1 MLLRYA
7 FRLLFAAAIIG
18 AGYLL
23 YRTWSQYS
31 FDDVMRALTSIPKT
45 NLVLG
50 MLFAACS
57 YFCLTCNDWLGVRYA
72 GRPLPFR
79 QTALASFTGL
89 SIGHNVGLAALSS
102 GAVRYRFYSR
112 WGLGAEEIAKVI
124 VFCGATVALGLSTLG
139 SVGLY
144 FRPDDAAR
152 MTGLSP
158 SAISVM
164 ALACLAFPMLYLLL
178 SATLRKP
185 LRIRQWHFD
194 LPIFRLAVGQVVVGT
209 VNFAFVAACLHQMLS
224 ALGDAS
230 YLKVA
235 TASIT
240 ANIAAIISHVPGGLG
255 VLEATIVHV
264 LPGAES
270 IAAVIAYR
278 VIYYFIPL
286 AIGIPLF
293 IASEFILKS
302 DRLRMCG
309 DRERQTVSLR

>member
-7 FRLLFAAAIIG
+7 FKLLLLAAIVG

-45 NLVLG
+45 NLALG
-50 MLFAACS
+50 LFFAACS
-57 YFCLTCNDWLGVRYA
+57 YFCLACNDWLAVRYA
-72 GRPLPFR
+72 GKPLPFR

-112 WGLGAEEIAKVI
+112 WGLGTEEIAKVI

-139 SVGLY
+139 AVGLY
-144 FRPDDAAR
+144 LRPEDAAK
-152 MTGLSP
+152 MTGLDASTI
-158 SAISVM
+158 SAV
-164 ALACLAFPMLYLLL
+164 ALVCLAFPILYLVL
-178 SATLRKP
+178 SAVLRTP
-185 LRIRQWHFD
+185 LRIRSWHFD
-194 LPIFRLAVGQVVVGT
+194 MPIFKLAIGQVIVGT

-230 YLKVA
+230 YFKVA
-235 TASIT
+235 TASVT

-264 LPGAES
+264 MPGAES

-278 VIYYFIPL
+278 VVYYLIPL
-286 AIGIPLF
+286 AIGVSLF
-293 IASEFILKS
+293 IASEFILKAEDAPDTS
-302 DRLRMCG
+302 
-309 DRERQTVSLR
+309 Q

>member
-7 FRLLFAAAIIG
+7 FRALFVAAILG
-18 AGYLL
+18 AAYLL

-31 FDDVMRALTSIPKT
+31 FDDVTNALISIPKT

-50 MLFAACS
+50 LAFAACS
-57 YFCLTCNDWLGVRYA
+57 YLCLACNDWLATRYA

-89 SIGHNVGLAALSS
+89 SIGHNVGMAALSS

-112 WGLGAEEIAKVI
+112 WGLEGEEIARII

-139 SVGLY
+139 SVGLLL
-144 FRPDDAAR
+144 RPDDAAS
-152 MTGLSP
+152 MTGLRKDT
-158 SAISVM
+158 ISIM
-164 ALACLAFPMLYLLL
+164 AACFLALPLVYLIL

-185 LRIRQWHFD
+185 LRIRSWRFD
-194 LPIFRLAVGQVVVGT
+194 LPKVHLAIGQIVVGT

-224 ALGDAS
+224 VIGDAS
-230 YLKVA
+230 YVQVA

-240 ANIAAIISHVPGGLG
+240 ANVAAIISHVPGGLG
-255 VLEATIVHV
+255 VLEATTVHV

-278 VIYYFIPL
+278 VIYYFSPL
-286 AIGIPLF
+286 SIGIPLLVC
-293 IASEFILKS
+293 SEFLLKS
-302 DRLRMCG
+302 DQQPDASR
-309 DRERQTVSLR
+309 

>member
-1 MLLRYA
+1 MLLRHA
-7 FRLLFAAAIIG
+7 LKLLFLAAIVG

-31 FDDVMRALTSIPKT
+31 FDDVMQALKSIPKT
-45 NLVLG
+45 NLALG
-50 MLFAACS
+50 LLFAACS
-57 YFCLTCNDWLGVRYA
+57 YFCLSCNDWLAVRYA
-72 GRPLPFR
+72 GKPLPFR

-112 WGLGAEEIAKVI
+112 WGLSGEEIAKVI

-139 SVGLY
+139 AVGLF
-144 FRPDDAAR
+144 FRPDDAAK
-152 MTGLSP
+152 MTGLS
-158 SAISVM
+158 ALTISGV
-164 ALACLAFPMLYLLL
+164 ALACLAFPIAYLVL

-185 LRIRQWHFD
+185 LKIRRWRFD
-194 LPIFRLAVGQVVVGT
+194 MPIFRLAVGQLLVGT

-224 ALGDAS
+224 ALGEAS

-235 TASIT
+235 TASVT

-286 AIGIPLF
+286 AIGISLF
-293 IASEFILKS
+293 IASEFLLRS
-302 DRLRMCG
+302 EEAPDRS
-309 DRERQTVSLR
+309 Q

>member
-1 MLLRYA
+1 MSVKREWSMLLRYA
-7 FRLLFAAAIIG
+7 FKLLFVAAILG

-31 FDDVMRALTSIPKT
+31 FDDVMRALKSIPKT

-50 MLFAACS
+50 LLFAACS
-57 YFCLTCNDWLGVRYA
+57 YFCLTWNDWLGVRYA
-72 GRPLPFR
+72 GKPLPFR

-112 WGLGAEEIAKVI
+112 WGLAAEEIAKII

-139 SVGLY
+139 AISLY
-144 FRPDDAAR
+144 LRPDDAAK

-158 SAISVM
+158 SAVSGVTI
-164 ALACLAFPMLYLLL
+164 ACLAFPIIYLVL

-185 LRIRQWHFD
+185 LRIRRWHFD
-194 LPIFRLAVGQVVVGT
+194 MPIFRLAVGQVIVGT

-224 ALGDAS
+224 ALGDAP

-240 ANIAAIISHVPGGLG
+240 ANIAAIISHIPGGLG
-255 VLEATIVHV
+255 VLEATVVHV
-264 LPGAES
+264 MPGAES
-270 IAAVIAYR
+270 IAAVVAYR

-293 IASEFILKS
+293 IASEVILKS
-302 DRLRMCG
+302 EEVPDP
-309 DRERQTVSLR
+309 SH

>member
-7 FRLLFAAAIIG
+7 FRTVFLAAIIG

-23 YRTWSQYS
+23 YSTWSQYS

-45 NLVLG
+45 NLALG
-50 MLFAACS
+50 LLFAACS
-57 YFCLTCNDWLGVRYA
+57 YFCLAWNDWLGVRYA
-72 GRPLPFR
+72 GKPLPFR

-102 GAVRYRFYSR
+102 GAVRYRFYTR
-112 WGLGAEEIAKVI
+112 WGLGGEEIAKII

-139 SVGLY
+139 AVGLY
-144 FRPDDAAR
+144 LRPEDAAK
-152 MTGLSP
+152 MTGLDVGTV
-158 SAISVM
+158 SVL
-164 ALACLAFPMLYLLL
+164 ALACLVFPILYLIL
-178 SATLRKP
+178 SATLRRP
-185 LRIRQWHFD
+185 LKIRNRSFE
-194 LPIFRLAVGQVVVGT
+194 LPRFRLAAGQVIVGT
-209 VNFAFVAACLHQMLS
+209 VNFTFVAACLHQMLS

-264 LPGAES
+264 MPGAES

-286 AIGIPLF
+286 AIGIPLL
-293 IASEFILKS
+293 IGSEVVLKAQDSS
-302 DRLRMCG
+302 DMP
-309 DRERQTVSLR
+309 T

>member
-7 FRLLFAAAIIG
+7 FKFLFLAAIVG
-18 AGYLL
+18 AAYLL

-45 NLVLG
+45 NLALG
-50 MLFAACS
+50 LLFAACS
-57 YFCLTCNDWLGVRYA
+57 YACLTCNDWLGVRYA

-112 WGLGAEEIAKVI
+112 WGLGGEEVAKVI
-124 VFCGATVALGLSTLG
+124 VFCGATVGLGLSTLG
-139 SVGLY
+139 ALGL
-144 FRPDDAAR
+144 FLRPEDAAR
-152 MTGLSP
+152 MTGLDASTITIV
-158 SAISVM
+158 AF
-164 ALACLAFPMLYLLL
+164 LCLAFPALYLLL
-178 SATLRKP
+178 SATLRQP
-185 LRIRQWHFD
+185 LRIRRWHFD
-194 LPIFRLAVGQVVVGT
+194 MPVFKLAFGQVIVGT

-224 ALGDAS
+224 ALGDVS
-230 YLKVA
+230 YFRVA
-235 TASIT
+235 TASVT
-240 ANIAAIISHVPGGLG
+240 ANIAAIVSHVPGGLG

-286 AIGIPLF
+286 VIGVSLF
-293 IASEFILKS
+293 IGSEFILKPQEAPDTS
-302 DRLRMCG
+302 R
-309 DRERQTVSLR
+309 

>member
-1 MLLRYA
+1 MLLRYT
-7 FRLLFAAAIIG
+7 FKVLFAAAIIG

-31 FDDVMRALTSIPKT
+31 FDDVMRALMSIPKT
-45 NLVLG
+45 NLALG
-50 MLFAACS
+50 LLFAACS
-57 YFCLTCNDWLGVRYA
+57 YLCLSCNDWLAVRYA

-112 WGLGAEEIAKVI
+112 WGLRAEEVAKII

-139 SVGLY
+139 SVGL
-144 FRPDDAAR
+144 FLRPDDAAK
-152 MTGLSP
+152 MTGLSA
-158 SAISVM
+158 SAISVV
-164 ALACLAFPMLYLLL
+164 ALVCLVFPGLYLVL

-194 LPIFRLAVGQVVVGT
+194 MPIFRLAFGQVVVGT
-209 VNFAFVAACLHQMLS
+209 MNFALVAACLHQMLS
-224 ALGDAS
+224 ALGDTS
-230 YLKVA
+230 YFKVA

-240 ANIAAIISHVPGGLG
+240 ANIAAIVSHVPGGLG
-255 VLEATIVHV
+255 ILEATIVHV

-270 IAAVIAYR
+270 MAAVIAYR

-293 IASEFILKS
+293 VASEFILKS
-302 DRLRMCG
+302 EAAPDSPR
-309 DRERQTVSLR
+309 

>member
-7 FRLLFAAAIIG
+7 FKLLFLAAIAG
-18 AGYLL
+18 AAYLL

-31 FDDVMRALTSIPKT
+31 FDDVMRALKSIPKT
-45 NLVLG
+45 NLGLG
-50 MLFAACS
+50 LVFAACS
-57 YFCLTCNDWLGVRYA
+57 YFCLAWNDWLGVRYA
-72 GRPLPFR
+72 GKPLPFR
-79 QTALASFTGL
+79 QAALASFTGL

-112 WGLGAEEIAKVI
+112 WGLSAEEIAKII

-139 SVGLY
+139 AVGLY
-144 FRPDDAAR
+144 LRPDDAAR

-158 SAISVM
+158 SAVSGM
-164 ALACLAFPMLYLLL
+164 AIACLAFPIIYLLL

-185 LRIRQWHFD
+185 LRIGRWHFD
-194 LPIFRLAVGQVVVGT
+194 MPIVRLAAGQVIVGT

-224 ALGDAS
+224 ALGDAP

-240 ANIAAIISHVPGGLG
+240 ANIAAIISHIPGGLG

-270 IAAVIAYR
+270 IAAVVAYR

-293 IASEFILKS
+293 IASEVLLKS
-302 DRLRMCG
+302 EEASDPS
-309 DRERQTVSLR
+309 Q

>member
-1 MLLRYA
+1 MSVKREWSMLLRYA
-7 FRLLFAAAIIG
+7 FKLLFVAAILG

-31 FDDVMRALTSIPKT
+31 FDDVMRALKSIPKT

-50 MLFAACS
+50 LLFATCS
-57 YFCLTCNDWLGVRYA
+57 YFCLAWNDWLGVRYA
-72 GRPLPFR
+72 GKPLPFR

-112 WGLGAEEIAKVI
+112 WGLAAEEIAKII

-139 SVGLY
+139 AISLY
-144 FRPDDAAR
+144 LRPEDAAK

-158 SAISVM
+158 SAVSGVAI
-164 ALACLAFPMLYLLL
+164 ACLAFPIIYLVL

-185 LRIRQWHFD
+185 LRIRRWHFD
-194 LPIFRLAVGQVVVGT
+194 MPIFRLAVGQVIVGT

-224 ALGDAS
+224 ALGDAP
-230 YLKVA
+230 YLRVA

-240 ANIAAIISHVPGGLG
+240 ANIAAIISHIPGGLG
-255 VLEATIVHV
+255 VLEATVVHV
-264 LPGAES
+264 MPGAES
-270 IAAVIAYR
+270 IAAVVAYR

-293 IASEFILKS
+293 IASEVILKS
-302 DRLRMCG
+302 EEAPDP
-309 DRERQTVSLR
+309 SH

>member
-1 MLLRYA
+1 MLFRRA
-7 FRLLFAAAIIG
+7 FKLLFIAAIVG

-31 FDDVMRALTSIPKT
+31 FDDVMQALTSIPKE
-45 NLVLG
+45 NLALAL
-50 MLFAACS
+50 LFAACS
-57 YFCLTCNDWLGVRYA
+57 YFCLACNDWLGVRYA
-72 GRPLPFR
+72 GKPLPFR

-112 WGLGAEEIAKVI
+112 WGLGGEEIAKII

-139 SVGLY
+139 AVGLY
-144 FRPDDAAR
+144 LRPEDAAD
-152 MTGLSP
+152 MTGLDG
-158 SAISVM
+158 SAVSGV
-164 ALACLAFPMLYLLL
+164 ALACLAFPIVYLVL
-178 SATLRKP
+178 SAMLRKP
-185 LRIRQWHFD
+185 LRIRQWRFE
-194 LPIFRLAVGQVVVGT
+194 LPKLNLAVGQVIVGT
-209 VNFAFVAACLHQMLS
+209 VNFSFVAACLHQMLS
-224 ALGDAS
+224 VFGDVS

-240 ANIAAIISHVPGGLG
+240 ANIAAIVSHVPGGLG

-270 IAAVIAYR
+270 IAAVVAYR
-278 VIYYFIPL
+278 VVYYFIPL

-293 IASEFILKS
+293 VGSEFILKS
-302 DRLRMCG
+302 GESPGTSR
-309 DRERQTVSLR
+309 

>member
-1 MLLRYA
+1 MLLRYV
-7 FRLLFAAAIIG
+7 FRALFVAAILT

-23 YRTWSQYS
+23 YHTWSQYS
-31 FDDVMRALTSIPKT
+31 FDDVMRALLSIPKT
-45 NLVLG
+45 NLALG
-50 MLFAACS
+50 LVFAACS
-57 YFCLTCNDWLGVRYA
+57 YLCLACNDWLGTRYA
-72 GRPLPFR
+72 GKPLPFR

-112 WGLGAEEIAKVI
+112 WGLGGEEIAKII

-139 SVGLY
+139 AVGLY
-144 FRPDDAAR
+144 LRPQDAAR
-152 MTGLSP
+152 MTGLDEGT
-158 SAISVM
+158 IFLV
-164 ALACLAFPMLYLLL
+164 ALLCLAFPVLYLVL

-185 LRIRQWHFD
+185 LRIRDWRFD
-194 LPIFRLAVGQVVVGT
+194 LPRFNIAGGQVVVGT

-224 ALGDAS
+224 AIGDAP
-230 YLKVA
+230 YLQVA

-286 AIGIPLF
+286 AIGVPLL
-293 IASEFILKS
+293 IGCEFVLKAEEAPDIS
-302 DRLRMCG
+302 R
-309 DRERQTVSLR
+309 

>member
-1 MLLRYA
+1 MSVKREWSMLLRYA
-7 FRLLFAAAIIG
+7 FKLLFVAAILG

-31 FDDVMRALTSIPKT
+31 FDDVMRALKSIPKT

-50 MLFAACS
+50 LLFAACS
-57 YFCLTCNDWLGVRYA
+57 YFCLAWNDWLGVRYA
-72 GRPLPFR
+72 GKPLPFR

-112 WGLGAEEIAKVI
+112 WGLAAEEIAKII

-139 SVGLY
+139 AISLY
-144 FRPDDAAR
+144 LRPDDAAK

-158 SAISVM
+158 SAVSGVTI
-164 ALACLAFPMLYLLL
+164 ACLAFPIIYLVL

-185 LRIRQWHFD
+185 LRIRRWHFD
-194 LPIFRLAVGQVVVGT
+194 MPIFRLAVGQVIVGT

-224 ALGDAS
+224 ALGDAP

-240 ANIAAIISHVPGGLG
+240 ANIAAIISHIPGGLG
-255 VLEATIVHV
+255 VLEATVVHV
-264 LPGAES
+264 MPGAES
-270 IAAVIAYR
+270 IAAVVAYR

-293 IASEFILKS
+293 IASEVILKS
-302 DRLRMCG
+302 EEAPDP
-309 DRERQTVSLR
+309 SH

>member
-7 FRLLFAAAIIG
+7 FRTLFVLAILG
-18 AGYLL
+18 AGFLL

-31 FDDVMRALTSIPKT
+31 YADVLRALTSIPT
-45 NLVLG
+45 SHLALG
-50 MLFAACS
+50 LFFAACS
-57 YFCLTCNDWLGVRYA
+57 YFCLAWNDWLGVRYA

-112 WGLGAEEIAKVI
+112 WGLGGEEIAKI
-124 VFCGATVALGLSTLG
+124 ILFCGFTIALGLSTLG
-139 SVGLY
+139 AVGLIL
-144 FRPDDAAR
+144 RPDDVAG
-152 MTGLSP
+152 MTGLGS
-158 SAISVM
+158 SAVAAM
-164 ALACLAFPMLYLLL
+164 AFVCLAFPVGYLIL
-178 SATLRKP
+178 SATVRTPLKLRSW
-185 LRIRQWHFD
+185 RFD
-194 LPIFRLAVGQVVVGT
+194 LPRFPLAAGQLIVGT

-286 AIGIPLF
+286 AIGLPIF
-293 IASEFILKS
+293 ICSEFLLKPH
-302 DRLRMCG
+302 
-309 DRERQTVSLR
+309 EAPAE

>member
-7 FRLLFAAAIIG
+7 FKFLFLAAVTG

-31 FDDVMRALTSIPKT
+31 FDDVMRALISIPKT
-45 NLVLG
+45 NLALG
-50 MLFAACS
+50 LLFAACS
-57 YFCLTCNDWLGVRYA
+57 YFCLACNDWLGVRYA
-72 GRPLPFR
+72 GKPLPFR
-79 QTALASFTGL
+79 QAALASFTGL

-112 WGLGAEEIAKVI
+112 WGLRAQEIAKII

-144 FRPDDAAR
+144 LRPEDAAR
-152 MTGLSP
+152 MTGLDT
-158 SAISVM
+158 SAVSVV
-164 ALACLAFPMLYLLL
+164 ALLCLAFPILYLVL

-185 LRIRQWHFD
+185 LRIGRWHFD
-194 LPIFRLAVGQVVVGT
+194 MPIFRLAAGQVIVGT

-240 ANIAAIISHVPGGLG
+240 ANIAAIVSHVPGGLG

-270 IAAVIAYR
+270 IAAVVAYR

-293 IASEFILKS
+293 VGSEFILKPE
-302 DRLRMCG
+302 DAPDTTG
-309 DRERQTVSLR
+309 

>member
-1 MLLRYA
+1 MVLRYA
-7 FRLLFAAAIIG
+7 LRLLFVAAIAG

-31 FDDVMRALTSIPKT
+31 FDDVLRSLTSIPAT

-50 MLFAACS
+50 LAFAACS
-57 YFCLTCNDWLGVRYA
+57 YLCLACNDWLGTRYA
-72 GRPLPFR
+72 GKPMPFR
-79 QTALASFTGL
+79 KAALASFTGL

-112 WGLGAEEIAKVI
+112 WGLSTEEVAKII
-124 VFCGATVALGLSTLG
+124 VFCGTTVGLGLSTLG
-139 SVGLY
+139 AVGL
-144 FRPDDAAR
+144 FLRPEDAAK

-158 SAISVM
+158 SAVSGM
-164 ALACLAFPMLYLLL
+164 ALACLAFPLGYLVL
-178 SATLRKP
+178 SATVRKP
-185 LRIRQWHFD
+185 LRVRGWQFQF
-194 LPIFRLAVGQVVVGT
+194 PEFRLAAGQVVVGT
-209 VNFAFVAACLHQMLS
+209 VNFTFVAACLHQMLS

-286 AIGIPLF
+286 AIGIPLLV
-293 IASEFILKS
+293 ASEVVLKNEPAI
-302 DRLRMCG
+302 DAG
-309 DRERQTVSLR
+309 E

>member
-7 FRLLFAAAIIG
+7 FKLIFVAAIFG

-31 FDDVMRALTSIPKT
+31 FDDVMRALKSIPKT
-45 NLVLG
+45 NLALG
-50 MLFAACS
+50 LLFAACS
-57 YFCLTCNDWLGVRYA
+57 YFCLAWNDWLGVRYA
-72 GRPLPFR
+72 GKPLPFR

-112 WGLGAEEIAKVI
+112 WGLGAEEIAKII

-139 SVGLY
+139 AVGLY
-144 FRPDDAAR
+144 LRPDDVAR
-152 MTGLSP
+152 MTGLSQ
-158 SAISVM
+158 SAVAGM
-164 ALACLAFPMLYLLL
+164 AIACLAFPIIYLVL

-185 LRIRQWHFD
+185 LRIRRWHFD
-194 LPIFRLAVGQVVVGT
+194 MPIFRLAVGQVTVGT
-209 VNFAFVAACLHQMLS
+209 ANFAVVAACLHRMLS
-224 ALGDAS
+224 ALGDAP

-240 ANIAAIISHVPGGLG
+240 ANIAAIISHIPGGLG

-270 IAAVIAYR
+270 IAAVVAYR

-286 AIGIPLF
+286 AIGVPLF
-293 IASEFILKS
+293 IASEVILKS
-302 DRLRMCG
+302 GETPDPS
-309 DRERQTVSLR
+309 Q

>member
-7 FRLLFAAAIIG
+7 VKLVFAAAVLG

-23 YRTWSQYS
+23 YRTWSQYA
-31 FDDVMRALTSIPKT
+31 FDDVMRALMSIPKT
-45 NLVLG
+45 NLALG
-50 MLFAACS
+50 LFFAACS
-57 YFCLTCNDWLGVRYA
+57 YFCLAWNDWLGVRYA

-112 WGLGAEEIAKVI
+112 WGLGAEEIARII

-139 SVGLY
+139 SIGL
-144 FRPDDAAR
+144 FLRPDDAAR
-152 MTGLSP
+152 MTGLST
-158 SAISVM
+158 SAVSGM
-164 ALACLAFPMLYLLL
+164 ALLCLAFPILYLGL
-178 SATLRKP
+178 SAVLRTP
-185 LRIRQWHFD
+185 LRIRTWQFD
-194 LPIFRLAVGQVVVGT
+194 MPVFRLAVGQVVVGT
-209 VNFAFVAACLHQMLS
+209 VNFAFVAASLHQMLS
-224 ALGDAS
+224 AIGEAS

-278 VIYYFIPL
+278 VIYYVIPL

-293 IASEFILKS
+293 VGSEFLLKS
-302 DRLRMCG
+302 EEGPEAPGGESRAG
-309 DRERQTVSLR
+309 

>member
-1 MLLRYA
+1 MLLRYL
-7 FRLLFAAAIIG
+7 FKLLFLVAIVG

-31 FDDVMRALTSIPKT
+31 FDDVMRALTAIPKS
-45 NLVLG
+45 NLALAL
-50 MLFAACS
+50 LFAACS
-57 YFCLTCNDWLGVRYA
+57 YFCLACNDWLGVRYA
-72 GRPLPFR
+72 GKRLPFR

-89 SIGHNVGLAALSS
+89 SIGHNVGMAALSS

-112 WGLGAEEIAKVI
+112 WGLNAEEIAKII
-124 VFCGATVALGLSTLG
+124 VFCGATVAVGLSTLG
-139 SVGLY
+139 AVGLY
-144 FRPDDAAR
+144 LRPDDAAK
-152 MTGLSP
+152 MTGLEASAVSSIALLCLVFP
-158 SAISVM
+158 IAYLILSAIH
-164 ALACLAFPMLYLLL
+164 
-178 SATLRKP
+178 RKP
-185 LRIRQWHFD
+185 LRIRGWHFEM
-194 LPIFRLAVGQVVVGT
+194 PILRLAVGQVVVGT
-209 VNFAFVAACLHQMLS
+209 VNFAFVAASLHQALS

-270 IAAVIAYR
+270 IAAVVAYR

-302 DRLRMCG
+302 EEAAETSG
-309 DRERQTVSLR
+309 

>member
-1 MLLRYA
+1 MSVKREWSMLLRYA
-7 FRLLFAAAIIG
+7 FKLLFVAAILG

-31 FDDVMRALTSIPKT
+31 FDDVMRALKSIPKT

-50 MLFAACS
+50 LLFAACS
-57 YFCLTCNDWLGVRYA
+57 YFCLTWNDWLGVRYA
-72 GRPLPFR
+72 GKPLPFR

-112 WGLGAEEIAKVI
+112 WGLAAEEIAKII

-139 SVGLY
+139 AISLY
-144 FRPDDAAR
+144 LRPDDAAK

-158 SAISVM
+158 SAVSGVTI
-164 ALACLAFPMLYLLL
+164 ACLAFPIIYLVL

-185 LRIRQWHFD
+185 LRIRRWHFD
-194 LPIFRLAVGQVVVGT
+194 MPIFRLAVGQVIVGT

-224 ALGDAS
+224 ALGDAP

-240 ANIAAIISHVPGGLG
+240 ANIAAIISHIPGGLG
-255 VLEATIVHV
+255 VLEATVVHV
-264 LPGAES
+264 MPGAES
-270 IAAVIAYR
+270 IAAVVAYR

-293 IASEFILKS
+293 IASEVILKS
-302 DRLRMCG
+302 EEAPDP
-309 DRERQTVSLR
+309 SH

>member
-7 FRLLFAAAIIG
+7 FKLLFAAAIVG

-23 YRTWSQYS
+23 YSTWSQYS

-45 NLVLG
+45 NLALG
-50 MLFAACS
+50 LLFAACS
-57 YFCLTCNDWLGVRYA
+57 YFCLACNDWLGVRYA
-72 GRPLPFR
+72 GKPLPFR

-112 WGLGAEEIAKVI
+112 WGLQAEEIAKII

-139 SVGLY
+139 AIGL
-144 FRPDDAAR
+144 FLRPEDAAK
-152 MTGLSP
+152 MTGLDV
-158 SAISVM
+158 SAVSGVAI
-164 ALACLAFPMLYLLL
+164 LCLAFPILYLIL

-194 LPIFRLAVGQVVVGT
+194 MPIFRLAVGQVIVGT
-209 VNFAFVAACLHQMLS
+209 VNFAFVAASLHQMLS
-224 ALGDAS
+224 AIGDAS

-293 IASEFILKS
+293 VASEIMLKPEEAPDPS
-302 DRLRMCG
+302 
-309 DRERQTVSLR
+309 Q

>member
-7 FRLLFAAAIIG
+7 FRLLFLAAIAG
-18 AGYLL
+18 AAYLL

-31 FDDVMRALTSIPKT
+31 FDDVMAALTSIPKG
-45 NLVLG
+45 NLGLG
-50 MLFAACS
+50 LLFAACS
-57 YFCLTCNDWLGVRYA
+57 YLCLACNDWLGVRYA
-72 GRPLPFR
+72 GTPLPFR

-112 WGLGAEEIAKVI
+112 WGLGSEAVAKVI
-124 VFCGATVALGLSTLG
+124 VFCGMTIGLGLSTLG
-139 SVGLY
+139 AVGLY
-144 FRPDDAAR
+144 LRPDDAAS
-152 MTGLSP
+152 MTGLDTSAV
-158 SAISVM
+158 SAI
-164 ALACLAFPMLYLLL
+164 ALACLAFPLLYLALA
-178 SATLRKP
+178 ATVRKP
-185 LRIRQWHFD
+185 LKIRSWSFE
-194 LPIFRLAVGQVVVGT
+194 LPKLRLAVGQVVVGT
-209 VNFAFVAACLHQMLS
+209 VNFTFVAACLHQMLS
-224 ALGDAS
+224 ALGDAP

-240 ANIAAIISHVPGGLG
+240 ANIAAIVSHVPGGLG

-278 VIYYFIPL
+278 VVYYFIPL

-293 IASEFILKS
+293 IGSEFM
-302 DRLRMCG
+302 LR
-309 DRERQTVSLR
+309 ETEATKAS

>member
-1 MLLRYA
+1 MSVKREWSMLLRYA
-7 FRLLFAAAIIG
+7 FKLLFVAAILG

-31 FDDVMRALTSIPKT
+31 FDDVMRALKSISTT
-45 NLVLG
+45 NLALG
-50 MLFAACS
+50 LLFAACS
-57 YFCLTCNDWLGVRYA
+57 YFCLAWNDWLGVRYA
-72 GRPLPFR
+72 GKPLPFR

-112 WGLGAEEIAKVI
+112 WGLAAEAIAKII

-139 SVGLY
+139 AISLY
-144 FRPDDAAR
+144 LRPDDAAK

-158 SAISVM
+158 SAVSGVTI
-164 ALACLAFPMLYLLL
+164 ACLAFPIIYLVL

-185 LRIRQWHFD
+185 LRIRRWHFD
-194 LPIFRLAVGQVVVGT
+194 MPIFRLAVGQVIVGT

-224 ALGDAS
+224 ALGDAP

-240 ANIAAIISHVPGGLG
+240 ANIAAIISHIPGGLG
-255 VLEATIVHV
+255 VLEATVVHV
-264 LPGAES
+264 MPGAES
-270 IAAVIAYR
+270 IAAVVAYR

-293 IASEFILKS
+293 IASEVILKS
-302 DRLRMCG
+302 EEAPDP
-309 DRERQTVSLR
+309 SH

>member
-7 FRLLFAAAIIG
+7 FRTLFTLAILGAA
-18 AGYLL
+18 YLL

-31 FDDVMRALTSIPKT
+31 FDDVMRALTSIPASH
-45 NLVLG
+45 LALG
-50 MLFAACS
+50 LLFAACS
-57 YFCLTCNDWLGVRYA
+57 YFCLAWNDWLGVRYA
-72 GRPLPFR
+72 GKPLPFR

-89 SIGHNVGLAALSS
+89 SIGHNVGMAALSS

-112 WGLGAEEIAKVI
+112 WGLGAEEIAKII
-124 VFCGATVALGLSTLG
+124 VFCGVTIALGLSTLG
-139 SVGLY
+139 SIGLLM
-144 FRPDDAAR
+144 RPDDVAG
-152 MTGLSP
+152 MTGLGS
-158 SAISVM
+158 SAISAIAV
-164 ALACLAFPMLYLLL
+164 ACMVFPVGYLLL
-178 SATLRKP
+178 SATVRKP
-185 LRIRQWHFD
+185 LKLRSWRFD
-194 LPIFRLAVGQVVVGT
+194 LPKFPLAAGQLVVGT

-255 VLEATIVHV
+255 VLEATIVQV

-286 AIGIPLF
+286 AIGLPVF
-293 IASEFILKS
+293 ICSEFLLKPH
-302 DRLRMCG
+302 
-309 DRERQTVSLR
+309 EAPAE

>member
-1 MLLRYA
+1 MLLRNA
-7 FRLLFAAAIIG
+7 LRLLFVAAIAG

-31 FDDVMRALTSIPKT
+31 FDDVMRALTSIPT
-45 NLVLG
+45 THLALG
-50 MLFAACS
+50 LAFAACS
-57 YFCLTCNDWLGVRYA
+57 YLCLACNDWLGTRYA
-72 GRPLPFR
+72 GKPLPFR
-79 QTALASFTGL
+79 QAALASFTAL

-112 WGLGAEEIAKVI
+112 WGLTTEEVAKII
-124 VFCGATVALGLSTLG
+124 VFSGATVALGLSTLG
-139 SVGLY
+139 AVGLY
-144 FRPDDAAR
+144 LRPEDAAG
-152 MTGLSP
+152 MTGLTPAAVSG
-158 SAISVM
+158 M
-164 ALACLAFPMLYLLL
+164 ALACLAFPVGYLVLA
-178 SATLRKP
+178 ATVRAP
-185 LRIRQWHFD
+185 LKIRGWRFQF
-194 LPIFRLAVGQVVVGT
+194 PEFRLAAGQLIVGT
-209 VNFAFVAACLHQMLS
+209 ANFSFVAACLHQMLS

-286 AIGIPLF
+286 AIGIPLLVG
-293 IASEFILKS
+293 SEVMLKNEPAV
-302 DRLRMCG
+302 DVG
-309 DRERQTVSLR
+309 E

>member
-7 FRLLFAAAIIG
+7 FKFLFLAAIVG
-18 AGYLL
+18 AAYLL

-45 NLVLG
+45 NLALG
-50 MLFAACS
+50 LLFAACS
-57 YFCLTCNDWLGVRYA
+57 YACLTCNDWLGVRYA

-112 WGLGAEEIAKVI
+112 WGLGGEEVAKVI
-124 VFCGATVALGLSTLG
+124 VFCGATVGLGLSTLG
-139 SVGLY
+139 ALGL
-144 FRPDDAAR
+144 FLRPEDAAR
-152 MTGLSP
+152 MTGLDS
-158 SAISVM
+158 STITIVAF
-164 ALACLAFPMLYLLL
+164 LCLAFPALYLLL
-178 SATLRKP
+178 SATLRQP
-185 LRIRQWHFD
+185 LRIRRWHFD
-194 LPIFRLAVGQVVVGT
+194 MPVFKLAFGQVIVGT

-224 ALGDAS
+224 ALGDVS
-230 YLKVA
+230 YFRVA
-235 TASIT
+235 TASVT
-240 ANIAAIISHVPGGLG
+240 ANIAAIVSHVPGGLG

-286 AIGIPLF
+286 LIGVSLF
-293 IASEFILKS
+293 IGSEFILKPQEAPDTS
-302 DRLRMCG
+302 R
-309 DRERQTVSLR
+309 